1 MKYSYDQTPDFPI
14 PPAVSSALGPPG
26 RYKNKVSTDP
36 PLKVIKNHKNSGRAL
51 CLRDND
57 HDPGRGSEEERSGS
71 DGDINSNDE
80 SEDQD
85 TSRTDEESDDE
96 GGKDEH
102 EDEEEETHA
111 KSTRGVRKVRTTH
124 TTRRGPQ
131 PSSTSLSCGP
141 GLMIQA
147 RTLNHIQVF
156 FMGLV
161 LGVIGGIIIGVGVCG
176 DPGTHAYWNPVSAYK
191 AFRAAEANVLLQFF
205 LPEVSNHAHLAA
217 TGMFTAVATLCG
229 FGVHQKKFVRMA
241 TSPKPT
247 KSLGDKRRIRNPE
260 KEVESAEDSN
270 REGREKVRTSNKTPL
285 TSQVVQGSGTGPM
298 YKKKKNYIAGYPRT
312 PEPVI
317 RRLFPDS
324 SDARYSEPAATIHN
338 KYAPT
343 KHELVYVVQKE
354 REWPHLRHSTF
365 QGQTPPRL
373 ALLG

>member
-1 MKYSYDQTPDFPI
+1 
-14 PPAVSSALGPPG
+14 
-26 RYKNKVSTDP
+26 
-36 PLKVIKNHKNSGRAL
+36 
-51 CLRDND
+51 
-57 HDPGRGSEEERSGS
+57 
-71 DGDINSNDE
+71 
-80 SEDQD
+80 
-85 TSRTDEESDDE
+85 
-96 GGKDEH
+96 
-102 EDEEEETHA
+102 
-111 KSTRGVRKVRTTH
+111 
-124 TTRRGPQ
+124 
-131 PSSTSLSCGP
+131 
-141 GLMIQA
+141 MIQA

-156 FMGLV
+156 FLGLV

-191 AFRAAEANVLLQFF
+191 AFRAAEANVFLQFF

-217 TGMFTAVATLCG
+217 TGMFTAVATFCG
-229 FGVHQKKFVRMA
+229 FGVHQRKFVRMA

-247 KSLGDKRRIRNPE
+247 KSLGDKRRTRNPE

-270 REGREKVRTSNKTPL
+270 SEGRETVRTSNKTPL
-285 TSQVVQGSGTGPM
+285 TSQVVSCSGTGPM
-298 YKKKKNYIAGYPRT
+298 YKKKKNYIAGFPRT

-354 REWPHLRHSTF
+354 REWPHLRHPTF